1 LNKTALVISQ
11 LACVQVL
18 HQTSDLLQRDGDN
31 NSLLHLATFDGKI
44 LEKWKFKQEEILA
57 RVEAKERNDFEF
69 SSNLTYRNNAEDV
82 YKLALIKSLD
92 ELEGQVNNNNNN
104 YNNNNS
110 NSNNNNIN
118 VNNVVNNL
126 FNNDGNTP
134 LHTSVIGGN
143 LKIVKFLVEHLSADG
158 NIKNKEGETPL
169 DLANKLGLKNIADY
183 LNHNIL

>member
-1 LNKTALVISQ
+1 LNQNALFQ

-18 HQTSDLLQRDGDN
+18 HQTSDVLQRDRDN

-44 LEKWKFKQEEILA
+44 LEKWKFKQEDILA
-57 RVEAKERNDFEF
+57 RLEAKERDEFEF
-69 SSNLTYRNNAEDV
+69 SSNLTYRNKAEDV
-82 YKLALIKSLD
+82 YKLALIKSLM
-92 ELEGQVNNNNNN
+92 ELEGQVNNNNLGNN
-104 YNNNNS
+104 DNKNNN

-158 NIKNKEGETPL
+158 NIKNKEGETPM